1 MIFGTFSTFRQH
13 GLACAMIM
21 AALAWMAPANAAE
34 LHIEV
39 TGARGTDGHVA
50 IALFAAPGV
59 GFPFDE
65 GLAAQRV
72 RVPIDSSS
80 GLCATTISDLPE
92 GDYAVAVYHDDNDS
106 GKLETN
112 LLGMPKKAYGFSNNP
127 KRLMRA
133 AHFDEARFELPKD
146 GATITITLE

>member
-1 MIFGTFSTFRQH
+1 MSGIFSYDRVRS
-13 GLACAMIM
+13 LACGLFL
-21 AALAWMAPANAAE
+21 AALAWLAPAHAAE

-39 TGARGTDGHVA
+39 TGARSTDGHMA

-65 GLAAQRV
+65 SLAAHRV
-72 RVPIDSSS
+72 RVPIDASS

-106 GKLETN
+106 GALDTN

-127 KRLMRA
+127 RHLMRA

-146 GATITITLE
+146 GATISISLR